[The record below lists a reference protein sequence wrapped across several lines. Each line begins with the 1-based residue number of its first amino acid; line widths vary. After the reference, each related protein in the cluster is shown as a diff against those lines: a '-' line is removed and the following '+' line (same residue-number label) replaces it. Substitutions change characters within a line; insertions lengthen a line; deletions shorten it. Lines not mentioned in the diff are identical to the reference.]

1 MPFFLCLLLI
11 FCGKVIIGDIMIFS
25 VLTFVMLFLSICVKS
40 RSVSL
45 NFQSLSCLFE
55 SIFDF
60 TIGALTGAVLSFINF
75 IRSLLFCHKDRF
87 NKNLYFFLLVFFEF
101 LVCVNCVLT
110 WQGIISFLPTIGSII
125 RVYCLWQSD
134 MKLVRLSGMS
144 TAITYG
150 LYYACFDAT
159 FLILGYVLL
168 FVISAFSFIEKDLKL
183 FNFNLHLN
191 KNN

>member
-1 MPFFLCLLLI
+1 
-11 FCGKVIIGDIMIFS
+11 MIFS
-25 VLTFVMLFLSICVKS
+25 VLTFIMLFLSVCVKS

-45 NFQSLSCLFE
+45 NLQSLSCLFE

-75 IRSLLFCHKDRF
+75 IRSLLFCHKNKF
-87 NKNLYFFLLVFFEF
+87 NKDLYFFLLVFFEF
-101 LVCVNCVLT
+101 LVCVNCILT
-110 WQGIISFLPTIGSII
+110 WQGMISFLPTIGSII

-159 FLILGYVLL
+159 FLILGYILL
-168 FVISAFSFIEKDLKL
+168 FVISAFSFLEKDLKVFE
-183 FNFNLHLN
+183 FNRLHLN